1 MIETTLAAADL
12 VTAIPAFWEDL
23 KIPLSILVIAAG
35 VAGAIV
41 SFHKGFGT
49 AAGKLI
55 GGIAMSAI
63 VLAAVGL
70 SYSVKTTMDKHC
82 NGCSVGQYGR

>member
-12 VTAIPAFWEDL
+12 VTAIPALWEDL
-23 KIPLSILVIAAG
+23 KVPLAILVIAAG

-41 SFHKGFGT
+41 SFHKGFGS

-63 VLAAVGL
+63 VLGAVGL
-70 SYSVKTTMDKHC
+70 SASFKTTMDNHC
-82 NGCSVGQYGR
+82 NGCTIGQYGR